1 MPNNRPNGYYDPKTG
16 RFIPFSE
23 QNLPVRA
30 QNQPVRAQNQPVRA
44 QNLPVFAKNPPTR
57 LQKPTKKKRKINL
70 VLLAVF
76 AVLFFVIFVLPF
88 AGNNSDSEDAA
99 ETEPS
104 RAVESEETNA
114 LSLYQIEDSPTQPET
129 EPAPAPQPEPPAA
142 EPISEEAAFLS
153 EPEPDPIRTWTPER
167 DFTGAQEQPE
177 DFYPYL
183 KTYEH
188 EITEQYVLN
197 TSSHKIHK
205 PDCKDVSKIK
215 AENYSTTDDPET
227 WLSWG
232 YTNCGHCGGCG

>member
-1 MPNNRPNGYYDPKTG
+1 MPNNRPNGYCDPKTG

-23 QNLPVRA
+23 QNL
-30 QNQPVRAQNQPVRA
+30 PVRA

-76 AVLFFVIFVLPF
+76 TVLFFVIFVLPF
-88 AGNNSDSEDAA
+88 AGNNSDAEDTA
-99 ETEPS
+99 ETEPA
-104 RAVESEETNA
+104 RAVESEETDT
-114 LSLYQIEDSPTQPET
+114 LTLYQIEASPAQPK
-129 EPAPAPQPEPPAA
+129 PEPDPEPELPAA
-142 EPISEEAAFLS
+142 EPVFEDAAALS
-153 EPEPDPIRTWTPER
+153 EPKPEPILTLTPER

-205 PDCKDVSKIK
+205 PNCNDVSKIK

-227 WLSWG
+227 WLTWG

>member
-23 QNLPVRA
+23 QNLPVRG
-30 QNQPVRAQNQPVRA
+30 QNQPVRA

-57 LQKPTKKKRKINL
+57 LQKPTKKQRKINF

-76 AVLFFVIFVLPF
+76 TVLFFVIFVLPF
-88 AGNNSDSEDAA
+88 AGNNSNAEDAA

-205 PDCKDVSKIK
+205 PGCGDVEKIK
-215 AENYSTTDDPET
+215 PENYSTTDDPET